1 MRLKALLIG
10 AAAVVAF
17 AIVPARAGAVVFTL
31 EELLTGSVTVGDKEF
46 SNFTF
51 DVLVEAC
58 ALTGSGDPACAP
70 LDAADINVEADIF
83 NGLEGL
89 RFSGDFFAAAGS
101 SLQLLIGYDVTVL
114 DPGMLITD
122 IHLAFN
128 GAAFGSGSFAQV
140 TETVFAADVQAEV
153 IATTEDL
160 GGFEILSDIEIFP
173 GAVTVSIL
181 KDIILEAGVGGF
193 VAIGF
198 IDQLVTQAPAPEPS
212 LLLLLG
218 AGLVS
223 LATVQRLRRRS

>member
-17 AIVPARAGAVVFTL
+17 AIVPARASAVVFTL

-58 ALTGSGDPACAP
+58 AAP
-70 LDAADINVEADIF
+70 NLCGPVDAGDINVEADIF

-128 GAAFGSGSFAQV
+128 GAAFGVGSFAQV

-153 IATTEDL
+153 VATTEDL
-160 GGFEILSDIEIFP
+160 GAFEILSDIEVFP

-181 KDIILEAGVGGF
+181 KDIILEAGVGGL
-193 VAIGF
+193 VTIGF
-198 IDQLVTQAPAPEPS
+198 IDQLVTQMPAPEPS

-218 AGLVS
+218 TGLVS
-223 LATVQRLRRRS
+223 LATIQRLRRRS